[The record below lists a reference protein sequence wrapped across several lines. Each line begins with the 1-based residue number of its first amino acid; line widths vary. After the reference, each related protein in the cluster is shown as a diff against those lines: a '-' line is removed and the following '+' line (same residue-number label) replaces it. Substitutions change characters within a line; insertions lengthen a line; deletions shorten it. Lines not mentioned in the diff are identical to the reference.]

1 MHGPRTALIWR
12 AVFALLGWAIL
23 ALQYALMLAT
33 PDRSPVEL
41 TLNFFSYF
49 TILTNV
55 LWRWR

>member
-33 PDRSPVEL
+33 LVVG
-41 TLNFFSYF
+41 LNFFTEGLSAMAG
-49 TILTNV
+49 
-55 LWRWR
+55 RGSAGRRA